1 MTHLRGNVHDLI
13 TDQGSTVN
21 QVFTVKNSARR
32 PIELT
37 GYVAR
42 MQIRRRDAVTRDPAT
57 TVIANYTT
65 ENGYLTVNGAAGTV
79 TLLIPPADMAAYE
92 PGIYVYDLEVE
103 TENAGDTTRIVQG
116 KFIVRAE
123 VTR

>member
-1 MTHLRGNVHDLI
+1 MSHLRGNVHDII

-21 QVFTVKNSARR
+21 QVFTVKDPARR
-32 PIELT
+32 ALDLT

-42 MQIRRRDAVTRDPAT
+42 MQVRRFNQITRDPDV
-57 TVIANYTT
+57 VIVANYTT
-65 ENGYLTVNGAAGTV
+65 ENGYLSVEGSSGTV
-79 TLLIPPADMAAYE
+79 TLLIPPSDMEAYE
-92 PGIYVYDLEVE
+92 AGSYVYDLEVE
-103 TENAGDTTRIVQG
+103 SPESATTRIVQG

>member
-1 MTHLRGNVHDLI
+1 MSHLRGNVHDLI

-32 PIELT
+32 ALDLT

-42 MQIRRRDAVTRDPAT
+42 MQVRRFNQTTRDPE
-57 TVIANYTT
+57 VVVVANYTT
-65 ENGYLTVNGAAGTV
+65 ENGYLSIQGSAGEV

-92 PGIYVYDLEVE
+92 AGSYVYDLEVE
-103 TENAGDTTRIVQG
+103 SPASETTRIVQG

-123 VTR
+123 VTK

>member
-1 MTHLRGNVHDLI
+1 MAHLRGNVHDLI

-32 PIELT
+32 ALDLT

-42 MQIRRRDAVTRDPAT
+42 MQVRRFNRVTRDPEI
-57 TVIANYTT
+57 VIVANYTT
-65 ENGYLTVNGAAGTV
+65 ENGYLSIEGSLGTV
-79 TLLIPPADMAAYE
+79 TLLIPPSNMESYE
-92 PGIYVYDLEVE
+92 AGNYVYDLEVE
-103 TENAGDTTRIVQG
+103 SPESETTRIVQG

>member
-1 MTHLRGNVHDLI
+1 MANLRGNVHDMI
-13 TDQGSTVN
+13 VDQGATVN
-21 QVFTVKNSARR
+21 TVFTIKNSARSALN
-32 PIELT
+32 IT

-42 MQIRRRDAVTRDPAT
+42 MQVRRFDGTTRDPSP
-57 TVIANYTT
+57 TVIAEYTSYD
-65 ENGYLTVNGAAGTV
+65 GYLIIGGSAGTV

-92 PGIYVYDLEVE
+92 PGSYVYDLEVE
-103 TENAGDTTRIVQG
+103 SALGETTRIVQG

>member
-1 MTHLRGNVHDLI
+1 MSHLRGNVHDLI

-32 PIELT
+32 ALDLT

-42 MQIRRRDAVTRDPAT
+42 MQVRRFSQITRDPE
-57 TVIANYTT
+57 VVVVANYTT
-65 ENGYLTVNGAAGTV
+65 ENGYLLVEGSSGTV

-92 PGIYVYDLEVE
+92 AGNYVYDLEVE
-103 TENAGDTTRIVQG
+103 SPESETTRIVQG

>member
-1 MTHLRGNVHDLI
+1 MSHLRGNVHDII

-32 PIELT
+32 ALDLT

-42 MQIRRRDAVTRDPAT
+42 MQVRRFNQITRDPDV
-57 TVIANYTT
+57 VIVANYTT
-65 ENGYLTVNGAAGTV
+65 ENGYLLVVGPNGTV
-79 TLLIPPADMAAYE
+79 TLLIPPSDMESYE
-92 PGIYVYDLEVE
+92 PGTYVYDLEVE
-103 TENAGDTTRIVQG
+103 SPESETTRIIQG

-123 VTR
+123 VTK

>member
-21 QVFTVKNSARR
+21 QVFSVKNSARR
-32 PIELT
+32 PIALT

-42 MQIRRRDAVTRDPAT
+42 MQVRRRDAVTRDPAT
-57 TVIANYTT
+57 VIVANYTT
-65 ENGYLTVNGAAGTV
+65 ENGYLSIDGQKGTIA
-79 TLLIPPADMAAYE
+79 LLIPPADMAAYE

-116 KFIVRAE
+116 KFIVRPE
-123 VTR
+123 VTK